1 MAIRIQNKNPL
12 DINKRV
18 AVGVSIPFNNNS
30 VFTSTYTTIDQTKYN
45 IINYLLTNNDERVLN
60 PNFGAN
66 IRAFIFEDITE
77 SNLGALEMKLR
88 NDIPLYFSNVKIT
101 RLNFIPLYDSN
112 TVQLN
117 IDFNVYETPQNIQIT
132 F

>member
-18 AVGVSIPFNNNS
+18 AVGVSIPFNNDS

-66 IRAFIFEDITE
+66 IRAFLFEDITE
-77 SNLGALEMKLR
+77 PNLRALEMKLQ
-88 NDIPLYFSNVKIT
+88 NDIPLYFSNVTIT
-101 RLNFIPLYDSN
+101 RLNFVPLYDSN
-112 TVQLN
+112 TIQLN

>member
-66 IRAFIFEDITE
+66 IRAFLFEDITE
-77 SNLGALEMKLR
+77 PNLRALEMKLQ

>member
-30 VFTSTYTTIDQTKYN
+30 VFTSTYTTVDQTKYN
-45 IINYLLTNNDERVLN
+45 IINYLLTNNNERVLN
-60 PNFGAN
+60 PNFWAN
-66 IRAFIFEDITE
+66 IRAFLFEDITE
-77 SNLGALEMKLR
+77 PNLRALEMKLQ
-88 NDIPLYFSNVKIT
+88 NDIPLYFPNVKIT
-101 RLNFIPLYDSN
+101 RLNFVPLYDSN
-112 TVQLN
+112 TIQLN
-117 IDFNVYETPQNIQIT
+117 IDFNIYETPQNIQIT

>member
-66 IRAFIFEDITE
+66 IRAFLFEDITE
-77 SNLGALEMKLR
+77 PNLRALEMKLQ
-88 NDIPLYFSNVKIT
+88 NDIPLYFSNVTIT
-101 RLNFIPLYDSN
+101 RLNFVPLYDSN
-112 TVQLN
+112 TIQLN

>member
-18 AVGVSIPFNNNS
+18 AVGVSIPFNNDS

-66 IRAFIFEDITE
+66 IRAFLFEDITE
-77 SNLGALEMKLR
+77 PNLRALEMKLR
-88 NDIPLYFSNVKIT
+88 NDIPLYFSNVTIT
-101 RLNFIPLYDSN
+101 RLNFVPLYDSN
-112 TVQLN
+112 TIQLN

>member
-18 AVGVSIPFNNNS
+18 AVGVSIPFNNDS

-66 IRAFIFEDITE
+66 IRAQLFGQITPE
-77 SNLGALEMKLR
+77 TLSALEIKLT
-88 NDIPLYFSNVKIT
+88 NDIKKYC
-101 RLNFIPLYDSN
+101 
-112 TVQLN
+112 
-117 IDFNVYETPQNIQIT
+117 
-132 F
+132 

>member
-18 AVGVSIPFNNNS
+18 AVGVSIPFNNDS

-88 NDIPLYFSNVKIT
+88 NDIPLYFSNVTIT
-101 RLNFIPLYDSN
+101 KLNFIPLYDSN

>member
-18 AVGVSIPFNNNS
+18 AVGVSIPFNNDS

-66 IRAFIFEDITE
+66 IRAFLFEDITE
-77 SNLGALEMKLR
+77 SNLRALEMKLQ
-88 NDIPLYFSNVKIT
+88 NDIPLYFSNVTIT
-101 RLNFIPLYDSN
+101 KLNFIPLYDSN

>member
-18 AVGVSIPFNNNS
+18 AVGVSIPFNNDS

-66 IRAFIFEDITE
+66 IRAFLFEDITE
-77 SNLGALEMKLR
+77 PNLRALEMKLQ

-101 RLNFIPLYDSN
+101 KLNFVSLYDSN

>member
-18 AVGVSIPFNNNS
+18 AVGVSIPFNSDS
-30 VFTSTYTTIDQTKYN
+30 VFTSTYTTVDQTKYN

-66 IRAFIFEDITE
+66 IRAFLFEDITE
-77 SNLGALEMKLR
+77 SNLRALEMKLQ
-88 NDIPLYFSNVKIT
+88 NDIPLYFSNVTIT
-101 RLNFIPLYDSN
+101 KLNFIPLYDSN

>member
-30 VFTSTYTTIDQTKYN
+30 VFTSTYTTVDQTKYN
-45 IINYLLTNNDERVLN
+45 IINYLLTNNNERVLN

-66 IRAFIFEDITE
+66 IRAFLFEDITE
-77 SNLGALEMKLR
+77 PNLRALEMKLQ
-88 NDIPLYFSNVKIT
+88 NDIPLYFPNVKIT
-101 RLNFIPLYDSN
+101 RLNFVPLYDSN
-112 TVQLN
+112 TIQLN
-117 IDFNVYETPQNIQIT
+117 IDFNIYETPQNIQIT

>member
-66 IRAFIFEDITE
+66 IRAFLFEDITE
-77 SNLGALEMKLR
+77 SNLRALEMKLQ
-88 NDIPLYFSNVKIT
+88 NDIPLYFSNVTIT
-101 RLNFIPLYDSN
+101 KLNFIPLYDSN

>member
-66 IRAFIFEDITE
+66 IRAFLFKDITE
-77 SNLGALEMKLR
+77 PNLRALEMKLQ
-88 NDIPLYFSNVKIT
+88 NDIPLYFSNVTIT
-101 RLNFIPLYDSN
+101 RLNFVPLYDSN
-112 TVQLN
+112 TIQLN
-117 IDFNVYETPQNIQIT
+117 IDFNIYETPQNIQIT

>member
-18 AVGVSIPFNNNS
+18 AVGVSIPFNNDS

-66 IRAFIFEDITE
+66 IRAFLFEDMTE
-77 SNLGALEMKLR
+77 PSLRALEMKLR
-88 NDIPLYFSNVKIT
+88 NDISLYFSNVEIT
-101 RLNFIPLYDSN
+101 RLNFVPLYDSN

>member
-18 AVGVSIPFNNNS
+18 AVGVSIPFNNDS

-66 IRAFIFEDITE
+66 IRAFLFEDITE
-77 SNLGALEMKLR
+77 PNLRALEMKLQ

>member
-1 MAIRIQNKNPL
+1 MAFQLPPQNPL
-12 DINKRV
+12 DLNKRV
-18 AVGVSIPFNNNS
+18 AVGVSIPFNEQS
-30 VFTSTYTTIDQTKYN
+30 VFNSTFTTVDQTKYN

-66 IRAFIFEDITE
+66 IRAFIFEDMTE
-77 SNLGALEMKLR
+77 SSLGALEIKLR
-88 NDIPLYFSNVKIT
+88 NDIPLYFSNVTIT
-101 RLNFIPLYDSN
+101 KLNFIPLYDSN

>member
-18 AVGVSIPFNNNS
+18 AIGVSIPFNSNS

-45 IINYLLTNNDERVLN
+45 IINYLLTNNNERVLN

-66 IRAFIFEDITE
+66 IRAFLFEDMTE
-77 SNLGALEMKLR
+77 PSLRALEMKLR
-88 NDIPLYFSNVKIT
+88 NDIPLYFSNVKIIK
-101 RLNFIPLYDSN
+101 LNFTPLYDSN

-117 IDFNVYETPQNIQIT
+117 IDFSVYETPQNIQIT